1 MAGWLIWRTPAAIT
15 QRVFAAAAVLLV
27 YLIIRRV
34 VSRLIQEFS
43 PKEIKQNDNPQ

>member
-1 MAGWLIWRTPAAIT
+1 MAGWLMWKTPATIT
-15 QRVFAAAAVLLV
+15 QRIFAAASVLLV

-43 PKEIKQNDNPQ
+43 PKEIRK